1 MDYLSTTGNRLHDLE
16 LDRMIAR
23 LSALEAKAG
32 AASTTTP
39 TVTSTVVSSTV
50 AGVRSLTPGS
60 GTQMSNDIS
69 LAAVGSLTLSQASNT
84 ITFTAPV
91 LVAGTN
97 ITLTPAGNN
106 ITVSATGGGVSVTTK
121 GDLQGFSTVAAR
133 IPVGANTQV
142 LTADSTQ
149 SLGVKW
155 AAPSAG
161 TAGVPAHILA
171 IAPGSAAISWAVPLA
186 LTEFNGLTIYRGK
199 HDLTNATQAR
209 IVISYPTGVFP
220 AVSPTFAVQ
229 YSTNSGATWSYLD
242 ATAGPNVGYGIGVQ
256 AGAYVTITAL
266 AKADVQ
272 LRIVGSGGDGATSVP
287 IGLITVQ
294 VK

>member
-1 MDYLSTTGNRLHDLE
+1 MEYLSTTGNRLHDLE

-23 LSALEAKAG
+23 LSALEAKGG
-32 AASTTTP
+32 ATSTTTP
-39 TVTSTVVSSTV
+39 AITQTITSSVV
-50 AGVRSLTPGS
+50 AGLRSITPGS

-106 ITVSATGGGVSVTTK
+106 ITVSATGGS
-121 GDLQGFSTVAAR
+121 
-133 IPVGANTQV
+133 
-142 LTADSTQ
+142 
-149 SLGVKW
+149 
-155 AAPSAG
+155 
-161 TAGVPAHILA
+161 AGVPAHILA

-209 IVISYPTGVFP
+209 IVISYPTGLAVP
-220 AVSPTFAVQ
+220 VSPTFAVQ
-229 YSTNSGATWSYLD
+229 YSTNNGSTWAYLD
-242 ATAGPNVGYGIGVQ
+242 AAAGPNVGYGPGVQ

-272 LRIVGSGGDGATSVP
+272 IRVVGSGGDGATSVP
-287 IGLITVQ
+287 IGLVTVQ